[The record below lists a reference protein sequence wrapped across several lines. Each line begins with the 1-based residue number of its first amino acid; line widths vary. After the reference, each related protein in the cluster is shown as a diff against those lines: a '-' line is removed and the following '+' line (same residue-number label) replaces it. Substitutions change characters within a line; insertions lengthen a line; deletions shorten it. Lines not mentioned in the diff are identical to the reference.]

1 MYSYVNIKDV
11 INLLQNKK
19 HFFNGHP
26 DVYRFIIDNF
36 GTKQEAG
43 TVVEMKVI
51 KPSGEEVSTSM
62 KFKETDMPFLDS
74 VSNILSEK
82 D

>member
-26 DVYRFIIDNF
+26 DTYRFIIDNF
-36 GTKQEAG
+36 GTKQEVG
-43 TVVEMKVI
+43 TVIEMKVI
-51 KPSGEEVSTSM
+51 KPSGEEASTSM
-62 KFKETDMPFLDS
+62 KFTETDMPFLDS
-74 VSNILSEK
+74 VGNLLNDK